1 MTNGEANK
9 INIAIYRDKNNR
21 LVEHTFNADT
31 SYEAYDYC
39 KNNIDAK
46 DIYCLHPLSGE
57 AWLIGDSEKA
67 NKIGEEYY
75 KKHGVKPIF

>member
-9 INIAIYRDKNNR
+9 INIAIYRD
-21 LVEHTFNADT
+21 
-31 SYEAYDYC
+31 

-57 AWLIGDSEKA
+57 AWLIGNSEKA

-75 KKHGVKPIF
+75 EKHGVKPIF